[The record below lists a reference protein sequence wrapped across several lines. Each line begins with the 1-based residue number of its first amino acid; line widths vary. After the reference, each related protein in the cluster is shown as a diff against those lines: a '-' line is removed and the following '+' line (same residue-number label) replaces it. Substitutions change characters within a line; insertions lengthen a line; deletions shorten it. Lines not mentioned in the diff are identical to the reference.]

1 DPGAPVRR
9 PVHGRPGL
17 FDRQRRV
24 ALHSTRVRPV
34 TRAPA
39 MARERVRPD
48 IWRVPAAWRPG
59 RRPVRAAPHVYRW
72 AGPVRVCVVTRRPGA
87 QRVAPDRGADTARG

>member
-1 DPGAPVRR
+1 MVAAAPQ
-9 PVHGRPGL
+9 L
-17 FDRQRRV
+17 Q
-24 ALHSTRVRPV
+24 
-34 TRAPA
+34 
-39 MARERVRPD
+39 ERVRPD

-87 QRVAPDRGADTARG
+87 QRVAPDRGADTARGRSGRTLAGRVVAGDVHLHRWARATPSAGYF